1 MATCANLI
9 ERAMRLLGQVPTG
22 GTPTTSEYAI
32 GLIAVNG
39 MLSSWCNEKLMCY
52 AMREES
58 LTFTA
63 AVSRTI
69 GPSGNL
75 VTTRPVEISAAWVVD
90 SGNTSQPVDII
101 TDEEYAAIPDK
112 TATSNYPSRANYK
125 ASMPDGTI
133 YFYPVPT
140 ASGTMKLL
148 TRTPLTAFSATSDSV
163 SLPPGWEDAIAFNLA
178 VVLGPEFETEAKGS
192 TVEMART
199 TKAAIKRVNSAPIKA
214 YTELAMLV
222 GPRRRSNIETDSP

>member
-1 MATCANLI
+1 MATCATLI
-9 ERAMRLLGQVPTG
+9 ERAMRLLGQVPAG
-22 GTPTTSEYAI
+22 ASPTTSEYAI
-32 GLIAVNG
+32 GLIAINA

-69 GPSGNL
+69 GPTGNL
-75 VTTRPVEISAAWVVD
+75 VTTRPVEIAAAWVVD
-90 SGNTSQPVDII
+90 NSISYPVQII

-112 TATSNYPSRANYK
+112 TTTAPWPDMLNYK
-125 ASMPDGTI
+125 GSMADGTI
-133 YFYPVPT
+133 YFYPVPS

-148 TRTPLTAFSATSDSV
+148 TRTPLTAFSATSDTV
-163 SLPPGWEDAIAFNLA
+163 SLPPGWEDALASGLA
-178 VVLGPEFETEAKGS
+178 VRLGPEFETSASADVKA
-192 TVEMART
+192 MARE
-199 TKAAIKRVNSAPIKA
+199 TKASIKIANSGPIKA
-214 YTELAMLV
+214 YTELSMLV